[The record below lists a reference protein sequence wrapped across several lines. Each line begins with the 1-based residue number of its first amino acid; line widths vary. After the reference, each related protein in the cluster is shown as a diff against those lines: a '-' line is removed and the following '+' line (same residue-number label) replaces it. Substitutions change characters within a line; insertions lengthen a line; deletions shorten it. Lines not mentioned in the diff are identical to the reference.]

1 MQYVQS
7 SRNTRT
13 SFFFIKDLPFS
24 YHATKIIWVNY
35 SKNKWERLYRSEDI
49 RAVLTASCTKWWRC
63 SRQLSVPFRLR
74 NDWPGPQ
81 VPDREKNDTSKDA
94 RDWYNIL
101 NGVHRLNVHIYWDLI
116 VPAICW
122 YFFMP
127 KNRGEYGEVR
137 RLAKEQYEY
146 GSNDS
151 FLSSMLYYGYK
162 TRVK

>member
-1 MQYVQS
+1 M
-7 SRNTRT
+7 RIWAT
-13 SFFFIKDLPFS
+13 SLQLIKKFLVRKELEKIRGVKISIHLFFFK
-24 YHATKIIWVNY
+24 HAHGGVRN
-35 SKNKWERLYRSEDI
+35 SDYRSIVSNTNTFE
-49 RAVLTASCTKWWRC
+49 
-63 SRQLSVPFRLR
+63 
-74 NDWPGPQ
+74 
-81 VPDREKNDTSKDA
+81 SKDA